1 MIEARKS
8 YYERQEKLQALENKL
23 GYGFHFVDE
32 SCDDENV
39 SESGLVD
46 EVTYDDDGKINF
58 SQHKAYWEAMV
69 RSQAYAAGMRAEEH
83 ELNINE
89 LLGEAIY

>member
-1 MIEARKS
+1 MSEKL
-8 YYERQEKLQALENKL
+8 YNERQEKLQALEEKL
-23 GYGFHFVDE
+23 GYGFSFTDQ

-39 SESGLVD
+39 SDGGYVD

-58 SQHKAYWEAMV
+58 SQHEAYWEAMV
-69 RSQAYAAGMRAEEH
+69 RSQASAAGMRAGEH

-89 LLGEAIY
+89 LLGEVIY

>member
-1 MIEARKS
+1 MIEAREL

-23 GYGFHFVDE
+23 GLYLADE

-39 SESGLVD
+39 SDGGYVD
-46 EVTYDDDGKINF
+46 EVTHDADGKINF
-58 SQHKAYWEAMV
+58 SQHEAFWEAMV
-69 RSQAYAAGMRAEEH
+69 RSQASAAGMRAEEH

>member
-1 MIEARKS
+1 MIEVRKS

-23 GYGFHFVDE
+23 GFYLVDE

-39 SESGLVD
+39 SDGGYVD
-46 EVTYDDDGKINF
+46 EVTYDADGKINF
-58 SQHKAYWEAMV
+58 SQHEAYWEAMV
-69 RSQAYAAGMRAEEH
+69 RSQASAAGMRAEEH

-89 LLGEAIY
+89 LLGEASY